1 MAGFL
6 VVLAFLALFVLGF
19 PVVLAIG
26 IPCIVYMFANGLP
39 IDLVAQRTLYAL
51 DSFPLV
57 AVPVFLF
64 VGSLMNSA
72 GISRYIYKFA
82 DTAVGRLPGG
92 LAQVNIFGSL
102 IFAGMSG
109 SALADIGGL
118 GRIEIDAMRS
128 KGFSAPFA
136 AAVTSSSAIV
146 GPIFPPSIPLIIYGT
161 VTGVSVIQLLL
172 GGILPGLLC
181 VLMLMLMTGW
191 LADAAQLPAHRAL
204 ADAGGAVARLQAGVP
219 GDRRAG
225 DPDRRHARRVLHAD
239 RDRVGDGAL
248 RDADQQPVLSRADV
262 EGVLDAA
269 FETIRASAGI
279 LLIVAVAALFGWIL
293 SVEQVPQQLTGL
305 MLSISTNPYVLLM
318 IVNVLLIVVGMFL
331 DSTTA
336 ILVIAPI
343 IAKPLVAAGV
353 DPVHL
358 GMVVVFNLM
367 IGLLTPP
374 MGLALFLVADI
385 AKVTMKE
392 VLKEMMPYYVPLG
405 VDPAAHH
412 IHSRPDDVDSAA
424 RDGTLTDG
432 SPVRCSH
439 TAPHLGSW
447 D

>member
-1 MAGFL
+1 MEGFL
-6 VVLAFLALFVLGF
+6 VVLAFLGLFMLGF

-26 IPCIVYMFANGLP
+26 IPCIVYIFANGLP

-64 VGSLMNSA
+64 VGSVMNSA
-72 GISRYIYKFA
+72 GISRYIYAFA
-82 DTAVGRLPGG
+82 DTAVGRMPGG

-118 GRIEIDAMRS
+118 GRIEIDAMRK

-172 GGILPGLLC
+172 GGIVPGLLC
-181 VLMLMLMTGW
+181 VAMLMLMTWW
-191 LADAAQLPAHRAL
+191 LAKRRKYPRAARWPSRGELWRDLKPAFPAIIAPVIL
-204 ADAGGAVARLQAGVP
+204 IAGMLLGWFTPTEIASVT
-219 GDRRAG
+219 
-225 DPDRRHARRVLHAD
+225 VLYAILISSLFY
-239 RDRVGDGAL
+239 REL
-248 RDADQQPVLSRADV
+248 TWQ
-262 EGVLDAA
+262 GVLDAA
-269 FETIRASAGI
+269 YETIRASSGI

-293 SVEQVPQQLTGL
+293 SVESVPQKLTGI

-318 IVNVLLIVVGMFL
+318 LVNVLLIFVGMFL

-385 AKVTMKE
+385 AKVTMRD
-392 VLKEMMPYYVPLG
+392 VLKEMMPYYIPLG
-405 VDPAAHH
+405 
-412 IHSRPDDVDSAA
+412 I
-424 RDGTLTDG
+424 TLLLITYV
-432 SPVRCSH
+432 PEITTWVPRI
-439 TAPHLGSW
+439 ALGR
-447 D
+447 

>member
-1 MAGFL
+1 MSGFL
-6 VVLAFLALFVLGF
+6 VILAFLGLFILGF
-19 PVVLAIG
+19 PVVLAIA
-26 IPCIVYMFANGLP
+26 IPCIIYMVGNGLP
-39 IDLVAQRTLYAL
+39 LDLVAQRTLYAL

-72 GISRYIYKFA
+72 GISKYIYQFA

-102 IFAGMSG
+102 VFAGMSG
-109 SALADIGGL
+109 SALADIGGI
-118 GRIEIDAMRS
+118 GRIEIDAMKD
-128 KGFSAPFA
+128 KGYNAAFA

-181 VLMLMLMTGW
+181 VGALMLMTAW
-191 LADAAQLPAHRAL
+191 LAKRRNYPRAARWPSWAELWRDARPALPAMAAPFILIAGML
-204 ADAGGAVARLQAGVP
+204 AGYFTPTEIAAVTVVYTLAISLFFY
-219 GDRRAG
+219 
-225 DPDRRHARRVLHAD
+225 
-239 RDRVGDGAL
+239 RDLTWKGL
-248 RDADQQPVLSRADV
+248 Y
-262 EGVLDAA
+262 AA
-269 FETIRASAGI
+269 AIETILASSAI

-293 SVEQVPQQLTGL
+293 SVEMVPQTLTMW
-305 MLSISTNPYVLLM
+305 MLSISKNPYVLLLL
-318 IVNVLLIVVGMFL
+318 VNILLLIAGMFL

-374 MGLALFLVADI
+374 MGLALFLVSDI
-385 AKVTMKE
+385 AKVRMKE
-392 VLKEMMPYYVPLG
+392 VLREMMPFYIPLGITLLLITYVPWITTFIPRLALG
-405 VDPAAHH
+405 N
-412 IHSRPDDVDSAA
+412 
-424 RDGTLTDG
+424 
-432 SPVRCSH
+432 
-439 TAPHLGSW
+439 
-447 D
+447 

>member
-1 MAGFL
+1 MNGFL
-6 VVLAFLALFVLGF
+6 VILAFLGLFMLGF

-26 IPCIVYMFANGLP
+26 LPCVVYLLANGLP
-39 IDLVAQRTLYAL
+39 LDLIAQRTLYAM

-64 VGSLMNSA
+64 VGSVMNAA
-72 GISRYIYKFA
+72 GISKHIYKFA

-128 KGFSAPFA
+128 KGFSAGFA
-136 AAVTSSSAIV
+136 SAVTCSSAIV

-181 VLMLMLMTGW
+181 VAMLMLMTGW
-191 LADAAQLPAHRAL
+191 LALRRKYPRAEHWPTAAELWRDFKPALPAIMAPVILIAGMLAGFFTPTEIASVTVAYAL
-204 ADAGGAVARLQAGVP
+204 LISALFYRELTWKGV
-219 GDRRAG
+219 R
-225 DPDRRHARRVLHAD
+225 
-239 RDRVGDGAL
+239 
-248 RDADQQPVLSRADV
+248 
-262 EGVLDAA
+262 DAA
-269 FETIRASAGI
+269 FETIGASAGI
-279 LLIVAVAALFGWIL
+279 LIIVAVAALFGWIL
-293 SVEQVPQQLTGL
+293 SVEAVPQRITEALLT
-305 MLSISTNPYVLLM
+305 ISKNPYVLLM
-318 IVNVLLIVVGMFL
+318 IVNILLIVVGMFL

-385 AKVTMKE
+385 AKVSMKE
-392 VLKEMMPYYVPLG
+392 VLREMLPYYVPLIATLLLITYF
-405 VDPAAHH
+405 PAITTWLPRLAVGG
-412 IHSRPDDVDSAA
+412 P
-424 RDGTLTDG
+424 
-432 SPVRCSH
+432 
-439 TAPHLGSW
+439 
-447 D
+447 

>member
-6 VVLAFLALFVLGF
+6 VVLAFVALFVIGF
-19 PVVLAIG
+19 PVVLAIA
-26 IPCIVYMFANGLP
+26 IPCIVYVIANGLP
-39 IDLVAQRTLYAL
+39 LELVAQRTLYAL

-64 VGSLMNSA
+64 VGSVMNSA
-72 GISRYIYKFA
+72 GISKYIYQFA

-102 IFAGMSG
+102 IFAGISG

-118 GRIEIDAMRS
+118 GRIEIDAMKQ
-128 KGFSAPFA
+128 KGYNAAFA
-136 AAVTSSSAIV
+136 SAVTSASAIV

-161 VTGVSVIQLLL
+161 VTGVSVLQLLL

-181 VLMLMLMTGW
+181 TVALMLMTAW
-191 LADAAQLPAHRAL
+191 LAKRRDYPRSPRWPTLAELWRDMMPAIPAMLAPVILIVGMLAGFFTPTEIASVTVIYTMAISLFYYRELTWKGLYDA
-204 ADAGGAVARLQAGVP
+204 
-219 GDRRAG
+219 
-225 DPDRRHARRVLHAD
+225 
-239 RDRVGDGAL
+239 
-248 RDADQQPVLSRADV
+248 SI
-262 EGVLDAA
+262 
-269 FETIRASAGI
+269 ETIRSSSAI
-279 LLIVAVAALFGWIL
+279 MLIVAVAALFGWIL
-293 SVEQVPQQLTGL
+293 SVEQVPQILTEW
-305 MLSISTNPYVLLM
+305 MLSISKNPYVLLL
-318 IVNVLLIVVGMFL
+318 IVNLLLLLVGMFL

-385 AKVTMKE
+385 AQVKMRD
-392 VLKEMMPYYVPLG
+392 VLREMMPFYIPLG
-405 VDPAAHH
+405 V
-412 IHSRPDDVDSAA
+412 
-424 RDGTLTDG
+424 TLLLLTYV
-432 SPVRCSH
+432 PWITTFIPRLV
-439 TAPHLGSW
+439 LGN
-447 D
+447 

>member
-1 MAGFL
+1 MAGYL
-6 VVLAFLALFVLGF
+6 VIASFVGLFVLGF

-26 IPCIVYMFANGLP
+26 LP
-39 IDLVAQRTLYAL
+39 SVAYLLWNDLPLMMIAQRTVYAM

-64 VGSLMNSA
+64 VGSLMNAS
-72 GISRYIYKFA
+72 GISAYIYRFA
-82 DTAVGRLPGG
+82 DTAVSRLPGG

-102 IFAGMSG
+102 VFSGISG

-118 GRIEIDAMRS
+118 GRIEIDAMRA
-128 KGFSAPFA
+128 KGFSVPFA
-136 AAVTSSSAIV
+136 SAVTCSSAII

-161 VTGVSVIQLLL
+161 VTGASVLQLLL

-181 VLMLMLMTGW
+181 TAALMAMAAW
-191 LADAAQLPAHRAL
+191 LARRRGYPRAERWPTRGEVVRDMLPAIPAL
-204 ADAGGAVARLQAGVP
+204 LAPVILVVGMLAGYFTPTEIASVTVVYTIAIS
-219 GDRRAG
+219 
-225 DPDRRHARRVLHAD
+225 
-239 RDRVGDGAL
+239 AL
-248 RDADQQPVLSRADV
+248 FYRKLTVKGLLV
-262 EGVLDAA
+262 AA
-269 FETIRASAGI
+269 FETVKATSGI

-293 SVEQVPQQLTGL
+293 SVERVPQQVAGA
-305 MLSISTNPYVLLM
+305 MLSVSTDPFVLLA

-358 GMVVVFNLM
+358 GMVVIFNLM

-385 AKVTMKE
+385 AKVRMQD
-392 VLKEMMPYYVPLG
+392 VLREMLPFYVPL
-405 VDPAAHH
+405 VVTLLLITFVPA
-412 IHSRPDDVDSAA
+412 I
-424 RDGTLTDG
+424 TLWLPRLAVG
-432 SPVRCSH
+432 
-439 TAPHLGSW
+439 
-447 D
+447 